1 MLQKM
6 ELAEV
11 YQALGEERTARLVR
25 TVSIGAL
32 KTFGVYKDVKVR
44 SQLHTLNRQK
54 LRAAASKLWQRIV
67 AGDKDL
73 ATTVG
78 QAVLVSNVPLIIE
91 SLDFLEIEHDGNGY
105 FDKDADYSKRFAAG
119 WERTLFDRFRER
131 YPEELV
137 LFYVNHLGCETGT
150 LERPFLGADGET
162 RDAAAD

>member
-1 MLQKM
+1 M

-11 YQALGEERTARLVR
+11 YQALGEERTARLLR

-54 LRAAASKLWQRIV
+54 LRAASPKLWQRIV
-67 AGDKDL
+67 AGDEDL
-73 ATTVG
+73 AATVG
-78 QAVLVSNVPLIIE
+78 KAILVSNVTLIIE
-91 SLDFLEIEHDGNGY
+91 SLDFLEIEHDGAGY
-105 FDKDADYSKRFAAG
+105 FDRDGDYSTRFAEG
-119 WERTLFDRFRER
+119 WERMLFERFRER

-137 LFYVNHLGCETGT
+137 LFYVNHLGSELGT
-150 LERPFLGADGET
+150 LERPFLGTDGET